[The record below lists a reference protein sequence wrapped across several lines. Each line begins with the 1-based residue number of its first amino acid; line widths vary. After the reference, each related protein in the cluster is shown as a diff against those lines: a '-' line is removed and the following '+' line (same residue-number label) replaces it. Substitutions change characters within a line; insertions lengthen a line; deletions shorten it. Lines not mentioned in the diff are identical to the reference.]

1 MSECAVIVH
10 CATSCTIIKIIIVII
25 IIIIF
30 IKLEISWKGAGN
42 LLLQAML
49 LDIWFV
55 CNIVAYI
62 SKLFTRKI
70 SYHFSL
76 SKISL
81 TRMSDIY
88 EMQLA
93 SIFSTLGVTIDNFDT
108 VTKAE
113 FRKRWKQC
121 KNRAWKKVVEDQFG
135 KIMGAKYFND
145 ESIFSFYCYCK
156 LYLFNF
162 FVLLQVY

>member
-1 MSECAVIVH
+1 
-10 CATSCTIIKIIIVII
+10 
-25 IIIIF
+25 
-30 IKLEISWKGAGN
+30 
-42 LLLQAML
+42 ML

-76 SKISL
+76 SKISII
-81 TRMSDIY
+81 RMSNIY
-88 EMQLA
+88 EMQLS
-93 SIFSTLGVTIDNFDT
+93 SIYSTLGITKENFDT
-108 VTKAE
+108 ITKAE

-135 KIMGAKYFND
+135 KIMGLTYFND

-162 FVLLQVY
+162 FVLLQV